1 MPESWR
7 RDIDREITYV
17 SRPPE
22 SRWSAARRWASE
34 RVGLTVGEL
43 LWANFISRVPGGR
56 VLLLFLTV
64 VGLGAAAIRS
74 GDTRPLDTTRGIWR
88 RRIAWLSGGSALL
101 SVALNEFVLA
111 SVVTAD
117 GALSA
122 SSVFV
127 IRITQ
132 LALLSVAT
140 VLMAFRSTM
149 AGIIDRLRVTWS
161 AARAESAS
169 VLAVSIAVPWALLFL
184 VSDGERRYW
193 WIWPLQVTV
202 LAAAVTYVPT
212 RLGVT
217 RWVVRLASI
226 GLMIVVMANTVL
238 LSRLNDWLQHGWS
251 GRDAVEVEATD
262 RLAERIKGSGSN
274 RAFIG
279 YEIEIWRF
287 MAASNIADR
296 RYKAGANFDLLLRS
310 RHGIENLNVCAEGM
324 SSDDQYRLVQTQTRD
339 PLPSGQNRMNSSRS
353 NGFKL
358 VDRLGIYDIFQ
369 RN

>member
-1 MPESWR
+1 MGELHLTCSGRTCAVAVSDGGGPRCR
-7 RDIDREITYV
+7 RDSQR
-17 SRPPE
+17 RH
-22 SRWSAARRWASE
+22 AAPVTS
-34 RVGLTVGEL
+34 
-43 LWANFISRVPGGR
+43 
-56 VLLLFLTV
+56 
-64 VGLGAAAIRS
+64 
-74 GDTRPLDTTRGIWR
+74 TRGIWR
-88 RRIAWLSGGSALL
+88 RRITWLSGGSALL

-140 VLMAFRSTM
+140 VLMAFRSPM
-149 AGIIDRLRVTWS
+149 AGIIDRLRVKWS

-279 YEIEIWRF
+279 YENRNLAVHGSLEHRRPSLQGRRRF
-287 MAASNIADR
+287 RPAPAFASWHREPQRVR
-296 RYKAGANFDLLLRS
+296 R
-310 RHGIENLNVCAEGM
+310 RHVE
-324 SSDDQYRLVQTQTRD
+324 R
-339 PLPSGQNRMNSSRS
+339 
-353 NGFKL
+353 
-358 VDRLGIYDIFQ
+358 
-369 RN
+369 